1 MLKIWGRQSS
11 SNVQKVLWTCQELG
25 IAYERID
32 AGGPFGGLETASY
45 RLLNP
50 NGLVPTIEDGD
61 FILWESHAIIR
72 YLAAG
77 DIQDR
82 LFPKT
87 LARQA
92 RAKIDQWMD
101 WAMVG
106 LGLSLRN
113 LFILLKPQ
121 APSPTSAQIESTNA
135 PVSRLFTILNAHLE
149 GSEYVGGGAFT
160 LADIACGISAH
171 RWMSL
176 RVERPSLPALEL
188 WYATIAKRPGFEVIK
203 KIPMP

>member
-32 AGGPFGGLETASY
+32 VGGPFGGLDTVSY

-50 NGLVPTIEDGD
+50 NGLVPTMEHGD

-77 DIQDR
+77 DIQGR
-82 LFPKT
+82 LLPKT
-87 LARQA
+87 LTPHAH
-92 RAKIDQWMD
+92 AKIDQWMY

-106 LGLSLRN
+106 LGLSLRD
-113 LFILLKPQ
+113 LFMLLKPG
-121 APSPTSAQIESTNA
+121 APPPSAAQIELTNA
-135 PVSRLFTILNAHLE
+135 PVSRLFTVLNAHVE
-149 GSEYVGGGAFT
+149 GSDYIGGGDFT
-160 LADIACGISAH
+160 LADIACGVSAH

-176 RVERPSLPALEL
+176 AVARPALPALER
-188 WYATIAKRPGFEVIK
+188 WYATIALRPGFEVIK
-203 KIPMP
+203 KIPVP